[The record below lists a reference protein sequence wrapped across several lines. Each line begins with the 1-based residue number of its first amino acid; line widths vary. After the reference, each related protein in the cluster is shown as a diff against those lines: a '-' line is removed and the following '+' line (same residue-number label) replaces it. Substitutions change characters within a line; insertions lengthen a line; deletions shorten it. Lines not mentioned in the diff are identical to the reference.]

1 MADFTRCRTAS
12 LGGHV
17 DVCDQDCGFTRI
29 SYNSCRNRHCP
40 KCQSLSQAKWLQG
53 RKQRLLPTH
62 YFHIVVTL
70 PHELN
75 PLVLQN
81 KEVLYDLFFQAA
93 SQALRKLALG
103 YPRLKALLGFTAVLH
118 TWNQDLQLHPHLHL
132 VVTGGGLDPSG
143 DRWVS
148 SKNNFLLPVKA
159 LSQIVRGKFLD
170 ALQGA
175 FHEGKLLFRGNTQ
188 GLKG

>member
-1 MADFTRCRTAS
+1 MPES
-12 LGGHV
+12 E
-17 DVCDQDCGFTRI
+17 
-29 SYNSCRNRHCP
+29 
-40 KCQSLSQAKWLQG
+40 LSQAKWLQG

-75 PLVLQN
+75 ALVLQN
-81 KEVLYDLFFQAA
+81 KEVLYDLFFQAT
-93 SQALRKLALG
+93 SHALRVLALG

-143 DRWVS
+143 DRWVC
-148 SKNNFLLPVKA
+148 SKNNFLLPSKPSPKSSGASSSMPYKRPSTKA
-159 LSQIVRGKFLD
+159 SSYSAETRK
-170 ALQGA
+170 A
-175 FHEGKLLFRGNTQ
+175 
-188 GLKG
+188 